1 MAFVLR
7 KAPFVLTIH
16 TRWRDS
22 SGDDRCIAWARDFRD
37 TTVPYAQGVSV
48 NFLSNEGD
56 AHVRDAWTEQTWE
69 RLVKLKNKYDQNN
82 LFRLNQNIPPA

>member
-1 MAFVLR
+1 M
-7 KAPFVLTIH
+7 
-16 TRWRDS
+16 
-22 SGDDRCIAWARDFRD
+22 
-37 TTVPYAQGVSV
+37 